1 MGKNK
6 ATKVRLDTKHCKKNL
21 HLHSE
26 CKVFAKTLHM
36 QDNIVEIGKYILQ
49 PQKYRAFIPHRFPP
63 AGRIE
68 FNDRIAKT
76 FKDSPGSKSARW
88 RVFTYPGH
96 GLFFRNVRVKRRH

>member
-1 MGKNK
+1 
-6 ATKVRLDTKHCKKNL
+6 
-21 HLHSE
+21 
-26 CKVFAKTLHM
+26 M

-49 PQKYRAFIPHRFPP
+49 SQKYRAFIPHRFPP
-63 AGRIE
+63 AGKIE

-76 FKDSPGSKSARW
+76 FKGSPGSKSVRW

>member
-6 ATKVRLDTKHCKKNL
+6 ATKVRLDAKHYKKTYICIVNVKFL
-21 HLHSE
+21 Q
-26 CKVFAKTLHM
+26 KTLHM

-68 FNDRIAKT
+68 FNDRIAKHLKAIQALSRLDGVSSRIPDMDC
-76 FKDSPGSKSARW
+76 F
-88 RVFTYPGH
+88 
-96 GLFFRNVRVKRRH
+96 